1 MRIGL
6 DFRLL
11 SAGGL
16 TVHRGTGRYT
26 QQQLREVL
34 RLDRSNEKNNQY
46 VLFCREDADF
56 EALLPEIAAAPNV
69 SIALLPPLEGRAWDE
84 LNRPEDVLRSTEEL
98 QRAIDAQEVDVFHL
112 TIPAHLRDLVPF
124 RLDGPVVATH
134 YDLIPR
140 IFPGHYLQ
148 DSNLR
153 DLYERALGL
162 IRRADRVVAISH
174 HVRREANAYLGIP
187 PERIRVAWPVADPCF
202 RPLPEDERERLLAP
216 WRERLGLP
224 GGFAVTVSHV
234 HHSKNLRTLF
244 DAWALLPAA
253 TRRELPLVLACE
265 LDAAEVATIRGW
277 ARERGIEAS
286 LRLTGFVPDEEL
298 TALYNAATLYVHPS
312 RYEGFGLPVLEAMR
326 CGTPVVA
333 GNASSLPEVV
343 GDAGALVDPENPAEL
358 ARAVE
363 ALQRDPA
370 ARREMGELALAR
382 AASFRA
388 EDLGR
393 ETLAAY
399 EEAVR
404 AGRGD
409 LGRNAGKPLH
419 LALWSPVPPQESG
432 IADYSAELLREVVR
446 WADVDIY
453 VDDGV
458 PPTPE
463 VAECGAVRLF
473 TAFGRQHRRRP
484 YDAALVQLGA
494 SFYHLYMKEALRG
507 SPSLPRIVTLHDLTW
522 GALLFRE
529 AALEGEEEAF
539 RRVLEASEGPAA
551 AAEHAA
557 ILAGDPAALPG
568 LMEDFLNRHPLLGEV
583 MAASAAQIVHMPRA
597 AEDLRTRYS
606 DQADSRLFY
615 FPMGVED
622 PRLSL
627 TYTGW
632 NDLRPRL
639 GISAGAFVVAAFGV
653 AHPVKRLDAAVRAL
667 GRIAAELPQ
676 VEPVLLIVGGF
687 ADPAYRKQLESLAA
701 ELGAGRALR
710 ILGRTSRR
718 DFELALLA
726 CDVVVNLR
734 YPFRHQMSATL
745 MRGVAAGRPVLITD
759 VPEWS
764 HFPPSF
770 CLRVV
775 SDEGDEKEVE
785 SLAGHLIG
793 LARDPE
799 RRRAMGEAARR
810 YWEESA
816 TPAHMADGYRRVLEE
831 ILGRRIE
838 EPAG

>member
-16 TVHRGTGRYT
+16 TIRRGTGRYT

-34 RLDRSNEKNNQY
+34 RLDRAHEKNEY

-56 EALLPEIAAAPNV
+56 GALLPEIAAAPNV
-69 SIALLPPLEGRAWDE
+69 SFALLPPLEGRAWDE
-84 LNRPEDVLRSTEEL
+84 LNRPEDVLRATGEL
-98 QRAIDAQEVDVFHL
+98 QRAIGAAEVDVFHL
-112 TIPAHLRDLVPF
+112 TIPAHLRDLVAF

-140 IFPGHYLQ
+140 IFPDHYLREPI
-148 DSNLR
+148 LR
-153 DLYERALGL
+153 NLYERALGL
-162 IRRADRVVAISH
+162 IRRADQVIAISR
-174 HVRREANAYLGIP
+174 HVRREANAYLAIP

-202 RPLPEDERERLLAP
+202 RPLAEEERERRLAP
-216 WRERLGLP
+216 WRERLGLSA
-224 GGFAVTVSHV
+224 GFALTVSHV
-234 HHSKNLRTLF
+234 HHAKNLRTLF
-244 DAWALLPAA
+244 DAWALLPEGA
-253 TRRELPLVLACE
+253 RRELPLVLACD
-265 LDAAEVATIRGW
+265 LDPAEAATVREW

-298 TALYNAATLYVHPS
+298 VALYNAATLYVHPS

-326 CGTPVVA
+326 CGAAVIA
-333 GNASSLPEVV
+333 GNVSSLPEVV
-343 GDAGALVDPENPAEL
+343 GEAGVLFDPEDPKAL

-363 ALQRDPA
+363 ALRRDPGG
-370 ARREMGELALAR
+370 RREMGERALAR

-399 EEAVR
+399 EEAAS
-404 AGRGD
+404 AGTKR
-409 LGRNAGKPLH
+409 AGKPLR

-446 WADVDIY
+446 WADVDLY
-453 VDDGV
+453 VDEGAL
-458 PPTPE
+458 PSPE
-463 VAECGAVRLF
+463 IAECGPVRLF
-473 TAFGRQHRRRP
+473 TAFDRQHRRRP

-494 SFYHLYMKEALRG
+494 SFYHLYMREALRG
-507 SPSLPRIVTLHDLTW
+507 APELPTIVTLHDLTW

-529 AALEGEEEAF
+529 ASLEGEEEAF
-539 RRVLEASEGPAA
+539 RRALEESEGVAA

-557 ILAGDPAALPG
+557 ILAADPAELPAR
-568 LMEDFLNRHPLLGEV
+568 MEDFLNRYPLLGQV
-583 MAASAAQIVHMPRA
+583 VAASDAQIVHMPRA
-597 AEDLRTRYS
+597 AEDLTARYPAARVF
-606 DQADSRLFY
+606 D

-627 TYTGW
+627 SYTGW

-639 GISAGAFVVAAFGV
+639 GISAEAFVVAAFGV

-667 GRIAAELPQ
+667 GRLAAELPQ
-676 VEPVLLIVGGF
+676 ADPVLLIVGGF
-687 ADPAYRKQLESLAA
+687 ADPGYRKELERLAA
-701 ELGAGRALR
+701 DLGVSRALR
-710 ILGRTSRR
+710 VLGRTSRR
-718 DFELALLA
+718 DFEMALLT
-726 CDVVVNLR
+726 CDAVVNLR

-745 MRGVAAGRPVLITD
+745 MRGVAAGRPLLITD
-759 VPEWS
+759 VPEWD
-764 HFPPSF
+764 HFPESF

-775 SDEGDEKEVE
+775 SGEGEEREAE
-785 SLAGHLIG
+785 SLAGHLLG
-793 LARDPE
+793 LARDPA

-810 YWEESA
+810 YWEENA

-831 ILGRRIE
+831 VLGRRIE
-838 EPAG
+838 ESAR

>member
-34 RLDRSNEKNNQY
+34 RLDRTHEY
-46 VLFCREDADF
+46 VLFCRRDADF
-56 EALLPEIAAAPNV
+56 AALLPEIAAAPNV
-69 SIALLPPLEGRAWDE
+69 SLALLPPLEGRAWDE
-84 LNRPEDVLRSTEEL
+84 LNRPEDVLRATEEL
-98 QRAIDAQEVDVFHL
+98 QRAIDVQEIDVFHL
-112 TIPAHLRDLVPF
+112 TIPAHLRDLVMF

-153 DLYERALGL
+153 VLYERALGL
-162 IRRADRVVAISH
+162 IRHADRVVAISH

-216 WRERLGLP
+216 LRERIHLP
-224 GGFAVTVSHV
+224 GGFALTVSHI
-234 HHSKNLRTLF
+234 HHSKNLRTLL
-244 DAWALLPAA
+244 DAWALLPEAA
-253 TRRELPLVLACE
+253 RRELPLVLACD
-265 LDAAEVATIRGW
+265 LDVSEAATVQGW
-277 ARERGIEAS
+277 ARERGIEAG
-286 LRLTGFVPDEEL
+286 LRLTGFVTDEEL
-298 TALYNAATLYVHPS
+298 AALYNAATLYIHPS

-326 CGTPVVA
+326 CGTAVIA

-343 GDAGALVDPENPAEL
+343 GDAGVLFDPENPADL

-363 ALQRDPA
+363 KLRRDPA
-370 ARREMGELALAR
+370 GRRELEERALAR

-399 EEAVR
+399 EEAAR
-404 AGRGD
+404 AGKEDR
-409 LGRNAGKPLH
+409 KPLR

-458 PPTPE
+458 PPAPE

-484 YDAALVQLGA
+484 YDAALIQLGA
-494 SFYHLYMKEALRG
+494 SFYHLYMKEALRRA
-507 SPSLPRIVTLHDLTW
+507 PALPTIVTLHDLTW

-529 AALEGEEEAF
+529 ASLEGKEEAF
-539 RRVLEASEGPAA
+539 RRALERSEGEAA

-557 ILAGDPAALPG
+557 ILAGDPAELSER
-568 LMEDFLNRHPLLGEV
+568 MEDFLNRHPLLGEV
-583 MAASAAQIVHMPRA
+583 VAASDAQIVHMPRA
-597 AEDLRTRYS
+597 AEELRARY
-606 DQADSRLFY
+606 ARARLFD

-639 GISAGAFVVAAFGV
+639 GISADAFVIAAFGV
-653 AHPVKRLDAAVRAL
+653 AHPVKRLEAAVRAL
-667 GRIAAELPQ
+667 GRIAAELPRM
-676 VEPVLLIVGGF
+676 EPVLLIVGGF
-687 ADPAYRKQLESLAA
+687 ADLAYRKQLESLAA
-701 ELGAGRALR
+701 DLGVGRALR

-764 HFPPSF
+764 HFPASF

-775 SDEGDEKEVE
+775 SDAGDEREAE
-785 SLAGHLIG
+785 SLAGHLLG
-793 LARDPE
+793 LARDPA
-799 RRRAMGEAARR
+799 RRRVLGEAARR
-810 YWEESA
+810 YWEENA
-816 TPAHMADGYRRVLEE
+816 TPAHMADGYRRVLEKV
-831 ILGRRIE
+831 LGRRIE

>member
-34 RLDRSNEKNNQY
+34 RLDRAHEKNNQY

-56 EALLPEIAAAPNV
+56 AALLPEIAAAPNV
-69 SIALLPPLEGRAWDE
+69 SFALLPPLEGRAWDE
-84 LNRPEDVLRSTEEL
+84 LNRPEDVLRSTEEM
-98 QRAIDAQEVDVFHL
+98 QRAIDAQRVDVFHL
-112 TIPAHLRDLVPF
+112 TIPAHLQDLVMF

-140 IFPGHYLQ
+140 IFPGQYLQ
-148 DSNLR
+148 EPRIR

-162 IRRADRVVAISH
+162 VRRADRVVAISH
-174 HVRREANAYLGIP
+174 HVRREANAYLGIA
-187 PERIRVAWPVADPCF
+187 PERIRVAWPIADPCF

-216 WRERLGLP
+216 LRERLGLA
-224 GGFAVTVSHV
+224 GGFALTVSHV
-234 HHSKNLRTLF
+234 HHSKNLRTLL
-244 DAWALLPAA
+244 DAWVLLPEAA
-253 TRRELPLVLACE
+253 RRELPLVLACD
-265 LDAAEVATIRGW
+265 LDASEVATVQGW
-277 ARERGIEAS
+277 ARERGIEPS

-298 TALYNAATLYVHPS
+298 AALYNAATLYIHPS

-326 CGTPVVA
+326 CGAAVIA

-343 GDAGALVDPENPAEL
+343 GDAGALFDPESPEEL

-363 ALQRDPA
+363 ALRRDPDG
-370 ARREMGELALAR
+370 RREMGERALER
-382 AASFRA
+382 AATFRA
-388 EDLGR
+388 GDLGR

-399 EEAVR
+399 EEAAR
-404 AGRGD
+404 AGRE
-409 LGRNAGKPLH
+409 RAGKSLR

-473 TAFGRQHRRRP
+473 TAFRRQHLRRP

-507 SPSLPRIVTLHDLTW
+507 ALPTIVTLHDLTW

-529 AALEGEEEAF
+529 AALEGDEEAF
-539 RRVLEASEGPAA
+539 RRALEKSEGAA
-551 AAEHAA
+551 AAEEHVA
-557 ILAGDPAALPG
+557 ILAGDPADLPER
-568 LMEDFLNRHPLLGEV
+568 MEDFLNRHQLLGQV

-597 AEDLRTRYS
+597 AEDLTARYP
-606 DQADSRLFY
+606 ASRLFD

-639 GISAGAFVVAAFGV
+639 GISAGSFVFAAFGV

-676 VEPVLLIVGGF
+676 ADPVLLIVGGF
-687 ADPAYRKQLESLAA
+687 TDPAYRKQLESLAT
-701 ELGAGRALR
+701 ELGVGGSLR
-710 ILGRTSRR
+710 VLGRTSRR

-726 CDVVVNLR
+726 CDAVVNLR

-745 MRGVAAGRPVLITD
+745 MRAVAAGRPVLITD

-764 HFPPSF
+764 HFPESF
-770 CLRVV
+770 CLRVKP
-775 SDEGDEKEVE
+775 DEREAE
-785 SLAGHLIG
+785 SLAGHLLG
-793 LARDPE
+793 LARDPG
-799 RRRAMGEAARR
+799 RRRAMGESARR
-810 YWEESA
+810 YWEENA
-816 TPAHMADGYRRVLEE
+816 TPAHMADRYRRVLEE
-831 ILGRRIE
+831 VLGRRIE

>member
-11 SAGGL
+11 SAGRL

-34 RLDRSNEKNNQY
+34 RLDRANEKKNEY

-69 SIALLPPLEGRAWDE
+69 SYALLPPLEGRAWHE

-98 QRAIDAQEVDVFHL
+98 QRAIDAQGVDVFHL
-112 TIPAHLRDLVPF
+112 TIPAHLRDLVMF
-124 RLDGPVVATH
+124 RVDGPVVATH

-148 DSNLR
+148 DSSLR

-162 IRRADRVVAISH
+162 IRRADRVVAISQ
-174 HVRREANAYLGIP
+174 HVRREVNTYLGIP

-216 WRERLGLP
+216 WRERLGVS
-224 GGFAVTVSHV
+224 GGFAVTVSHI
-234 HHSKNLRTLF
+234 HHSKNLRTLL

-253 TRRELPLVLACE
+253 ARRELPLVLACE
-265 LDAAEVATIRGW
+265 LDAAEMATIRGW
-277 ARERGIEAS
+277 ARERGIESS

-312 RYEGFGLPVLEAMR
+312 RYEGFGLPVLEAMH
-326 CGTPVVA
+326 CGTPVIA

-343 GDAGALVDPENPAEL
+343 GDAGTLFDPEDPAAL

-363 ALQRDPA
+363 DLLRDPA
-370 ARREMGELALAR
+370 GRREMGERALAR
-382 AASFRA
+382 AAFFRA

-399 EEAVR
+399 EEAAKSGRER
-404 AGRGD
+404 AG
-409 LGRNAGKPLH
+409 NPLR
-419 LALWSPVPPQESG
+419 LAFWSPVPPQESG

-446 WADVDIY
+446 WADVDVY

-473 TAFGRQHRRRP
+473 TAFGRRHRQRP

-507 SPSLPRIVTLHDLTW
+507 ALPTIVTLHDLTW

-539 RRVLEASEGPAA
+539 RRALEKSEGPAA
-551 AAEHAA
+551 VAEHAA
-557 ILAGDPAALPG
+557 ILAGDPADLAELI
-568 LMEDFLNRHPLLGEV
+568 EDFLNRHPLLGEV
-583 MAASAAQIVHMPRA
+583 VAASDAQIVHMPRA
-597 AEDLRTRYS
+597 AEDLAVRYPKARFF
-606 DQADSRLFY
+606 D

-639 GISAGAFVVAAFGV
+639 GISADAFVVAAFGV
-653 AHPVKRLDAAVRAL
+653 AHPVKRLDTAVRAL

-676 VEPVLLIVGGF
+676 ANPVLLIVGGF
-687 ADPAYRKQLESLAA
+687 ADPAYRKELEGLAA
-701 ELGAGRALR
+701 ELGVSRSLR
-710 ILGRTSRR
+710 VLGRTSRR

-726 CDVVVNLR
+726 CDAVVNLR

-764 HFPPSF
+764 HFPDSF
-770 CLRVV
+770 CLRVKP
-775 SDEGDEKEVE
+775 DEREVE
-785 SLAGHLIG
+785 SLAGHLLG
-793 LARDPE
+793 LARDPA

-810 YWEESA
+810 YWEENA

-831 ILGRRIE
+831 VLGRRIE